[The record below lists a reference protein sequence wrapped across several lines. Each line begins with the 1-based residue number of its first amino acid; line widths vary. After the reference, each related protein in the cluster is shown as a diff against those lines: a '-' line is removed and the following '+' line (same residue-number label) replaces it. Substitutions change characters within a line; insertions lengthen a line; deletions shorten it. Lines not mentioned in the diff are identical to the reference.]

1 LKTFLT
7 NFSKVVKNLRHEKGF
22 SQEAMA
28 YEIGMSPSGYG
39 KIERGETDLTISKID
54 KIAACFGLTATSIIG
69 IVNQQDNIDLNTDS
83 KNLSKEQ
90 LFEAYETL
98 RVTVLQ
104 LQENVSILTERI
116 SNLEKRIANS

>member
-54 KIAACFGLTATSIIG
+54 KIAACFGLAATSIIG

>member
-1 LKTFLT
+1 MKTFLT

-28 YEIGMSPSGYG
+28 HEIGMSPSGYG

-54 KIAACFGLTATSIIG
+54 KIARCFGLTATSIIRM
-69 IVNQQDNIDLNTDS
+69 VDQQNNIELNTDS

-90 LFEAYETL
+90 LFEAYMNL
-98 RVTVLQ
+98 RAAVLQ

-116 SNLEKRIANS
+116 LNLEKMDCK

>member
-1 LKTFLT
+1 MKTFLT

-54 KIAACFGLTATSIIG
+54 KIATCFGLTATSIIR
-69 IVNQQDNIDLNTDS
+69 IVDQQNNIDLNPDS

-90 LFEAYETL
+90 LFEAYKTL
-98 RVTVLQ
+98 SAAVLQ

-116 SNLEKRIANS
+116 SNLEKKDC